1 MSLPRYESYKDSG
14 VEWLGEVPEHWGIV
28 RLRYLCK
35 IETGDA
41 DTADSNED
49 GAYPFFVRSPN
60 IEKINRY
67 THDCEAILTAG
78 DGVGVGK
85 VFHYFD
91 GKFCA
96 HQRVYIFRQFE
107 GVQGKFFFHYL
118 KELFLRVV
126 LEGTAKSTVDSL
138 RRPMIADFLMTVPY
152 IEEQSKIT
160 KFLDQ
165 ETAKI
170 DNLIA
175 EQQQLIKLLKEKRQA
190 VISHAV
196 TKGLNPD
203 VPMKDSGIEW
213 LGEVPEH
220 WDNKRLKHIGDSFIG
235 LIYDPNDVVDDN
247 SGDGILVLRSSNVQ
261 DGLIVFDDNVFVN
274 KVIPD
279 RLKTRIGDILICSR
293 NGSRALIGKNA
304 IIDENSQNQTF
315 GAFMTV
321 FRCCM
326 NDYVFWIFNS
336 QLFKAQSG
344 SFLTSTINQLTVGNL
359 MNFEILIPTLYERQ
373 LIISFLQQE
382 TTTIDTLIAEST
394 NLISL
399 SKERRSA
406 LISAAVTGKIDV
418 RNFVPSQ
425 PQVEAMA

>member
-1 MSLPRYESYKDSG
+1 MSLPRYESYKDSGVKWLGEVPEHWEVKRVKNVANINMGQSPSSQDCNQDGNGTPFLQGNADFGETNPFPRHFCSVANKLSSTGDILFSVRAPVGAINISDQIYGIGRGLCAFTPNKFNFVKFFFFALEIVKSELFSVATGSTYEAVSVEQIANAIFIAPPIIEQNAIAQFLDQETAKIDNLIAEQQQLIKLLKEKRQAVISHAVTKGLNPDVPMKDSG

-41 DTADSNED
+41 DTVDSNED
-49 GAYPFFVRSPN
+49 GSYPFFVRSPN

-152 IEEQSKIT
+152 IEEQSIIAE
-160 KFLDQ
+160 FLDK

-170 DNLIA
+170 DN
-175 EQQQLIKLLKEKRQA
+175 
-190 VISHAV
+190 
-196 TKGLNPD
+196 
-203 VPMKDSGIEW
+203 
-213 LGEVPEH
+213 
-220 WDNKRLKHIGDSFIG
+220 
-235 LIYDPNDVVDDN
+235 
-247 SGDGILVLRSSNVQ
+247 
-261 DGLIVFDDNVFVN
+261 
-274 KVIPD
+274 
-279 RLKTRIGDILICSR
+279 
-293 NGSRALIGKNA
+293 
-304 IIDENSQNQTF
+304 
-315 GAFMTV
+315 
-321 FRCCM
+321 
-326 NDYVFWIFNS
+326 
-336 QLFKAQSG
+336 
-344 SFLTSTINQLTVGNL
+344 
-359 MNFEILIPTLYERQ
+359 
-373 LIISFLQQE
+373 
-382 TTTIDTLIAEST
+382 LIAEST

-406 LISAAVTGKIDV
+406 LISSAVTGKIDV
-418 RNFVPSQ
+418 RNYVSTQ
-425 PQVEAMA
+425 PQIEAMT